1 MKKFLS
7 IVIILALVLAF
18 AVPAFAA
25 AADPSPVAPS
35 GGGTPG
41 GNAPAGNGGG
51 NAPAGGA
58 GSPQTGYS
66 TALWAIVAVAM
77 VFCAGFCFVSARKQ
91 FAA

>member
-51 NAPAGGA
+51 DDRNDAHGDDNALRRPLLAA
-58 GSPQTGYS
+58 H
-66 TALWAIVAVAM
+66 IR
-77 VFCAGFCFVSARKQ
+77 FV
-91 FAA
+91 